1 MAEYQIP
8 EEKRPACE
16 DWIERQLLAEDIQHL
31 EICRK
36 RGASH
41 SKIPDTEIDADELHE
56 LGTGEAVLDRVLD
69 QVAGQPGRFE
79 MRVRFVG
86 YHKPGGKAD
95 ATKAFH
101 VRRVREPSTK
111 SQGASAATEQLAT
124 SLAGAFDQQSLRSE
138 ARDARFSDFMQNMI
152 HRGDETSERRLS
164 EHSSYQMEIM
174 RLQGE
179 IGRRDMQI
187 AMMESQGSL
196 PPEVWV
202 ELLKAAV
209 PMVGDLVTTAK
220 VAITAWGSSVGGS
233 APAVAAPAPAPAP
246 APATG

>member
-16 DWIERQLLAEDIQHL
+16 EWLDRQLLAEDILHL

-41 SKIPDTEIDADELHE
+41 SKLPDTEIDADELQE

-79 MRVRFVG
+79 MRIRFVG
-86 YHKPGGKAD
+86 YHLQGGKAD

-101 VRRVREPSTK
+101 VRRVREVASK
-111 SQGASAATEQLAT
+111 SQGSSAATEQLAT
-124 SLAGAFDQQSLRSE
+124 SLAGAFDQQSARSE
-138 ARDARFSDFMQNMI
+138 ARDARFSDFMGSMI
-152 HRGDETSERRLS
+152 QRTDETSERRLS
-164 EHSSYQMEIM
+164 EHANYQMEIM

-187 AMMESQGSL
+187 AMMDAQGSL

-220 VAITAWGSSVGGS
+220 VAISAWGSSVGGTP
-233 APAVAAPAPAPAP
+233 APAVAAPTEA
-246 APATG
+246 ATSG